1 MSRFNIFSRAKSA
14 PDTVNRAGG
23 EAYRASDEYKLASLL
38 LTSFVTDQ
46 YYRTGGKALAELV
59 GLTAKVD
66 PGFAARA
73 AVYARR
79 EYGMR
84 TITHATAALLSRR
97 LSGHPDAK
105 AFYDQ
110 IVVRPDDMLEI
121 RAALKLIGERKLTNG
136 MKKGFAAAFD
146 RFDGYQIAKYR
157 ADNKDIKLVDMVNL
171 VHPVPT
177 QRNAAALQ
185 ALVEGTLTNTETWEA
200 KLSAAGTEATSDT
213 DKADRKAAAWNG
225 LIREGKLGYFALL
238 RNLRNILE
246 QAPDLVPLVC
256 EQLVDEKRLRGS
268 KVLPFRLLTAY
279 KQIAGKGRNERKVIA
294 ALERAADLACANMP
308 VLNNTL
314 VVIDNSGSMACP
326 VAGSKHAKCN
336 ETGALFGFA
345 LAKRC
350 NADLM
355 EFGTQA
361 RMIPYRHSQTAM
373 DFAMNFEKNNKVGH
387 GTDFKAIFGKLKHA
401 YDRVVI
407 FSDMQGWIGYHC
419 PKDAFKV
426 YRKRTG
432 ANPFIYSVD
441 LAGYGSLQFP
451 ESKVATMAGFSE
463 KMFDVMAMAETDPA
477 ALIKRIRAVEL

>member
-1 MSRFNIFSRAKSA
+1 MSRFNIFSKAKSA
-14 PDTVNRAGG
+14 PDTINRAGG
-23 EAYRASDEYKLASLL
+23 EAYRTSAEYRLASLM

-46 YYRTGGKALAELV
+46 FYRDANGALGELM
-59 GLTAKVD
+59 GLIAKVE

-73 AVYARR
+73 AIYARK

-84 TITHATAALLSRR
+84 TITHAAAALLSKR

-121 RAALKLIGERKLTNG
+121 RAALKLIGERKLTNA

-185 ALVEGTLTNTETWEA
+185 ALVDGTLTNTETWEA
-200 KLSAAGTEATSDT
+200 KLSAAGAEATSDK
-213 DKADRKAAAWNG
+213 DKAKRKASAWAD
-225 LIREGKLGYFALL
+225 LLRENKLGYFALL
-238 RNLRNILE
+238 RNLRNIIA
-246 QAPDLVPLVC
+246 QAPKLVPLAC

-279 KQIAGKGRNERKVIA
+279 KQFAGTDRNERKVLDAI
-294 ALERAADLACANMP
+294 ERAADLACANMP
-308 VLNNTL
+308 QLDNTL
-314 VVIDNSGSMACP
+314 VVIDNSGSMACG
-326 VAGSKHAKCN
+326 VAGSHHVKCN

-345 LAKRC
+345 LAKRSG
-350 NADLM
+350 ADLM
-355 EFGTQA
+355 EFGTSA
-361 RMIPYRHSQTAM
+361 RMIPYRNSQTAL

-387 GTDFKAIFGKLKHA
+387 GTDFKAIFGAAKRK
-401 YDRVVI
+401 YDRIVI
-407 FSDMQGWIGYHC
+407 FSDMQGWKGGHC
-419 PKDAFKV
+419 PKDAFSA

-432 ANPFIYSVD
+432 ADPFLYSVD

-451 ESKVATMAGFSE
+451 EDKVATMAGFSE
-463 KMFDVMAMAETDPA
+463 KIFEIMAMAETDSL
-477 ALIKRIRAVEL
+477 ALINRVRAVEL